1 MLLLIHSDWNFSSSL
16 NPTFKSIPSLIHPK
30 LLMSSHERGKNHVT
44 IFSEEMKED
53 QRQFSTSRSW
63 FWLNGN
69 GSLQEHWR
77 LNSNWRHRCH
87 VGKLHTNSDKLFLF
101 LSFNRSINVFV
112 IWISREWLQTTYNL
126 ILRRVHVAGGGYS
139 QKNWVGMCG
148 PLTLPKTL
156 NLHVFMTIIC
166 NFSYPMTKHLLP
178 YLWLLWLAQLLWT

>member
-30 LLMSSHERGKNHVT
+30 LLMSSYERGKNHVT

-63 FWLNGN
+63 FWLNGK

-77 LNSNWRHRCH
+77 LNSNWRHRGH
-87 VGKLHTNSDKLFLF
+87 VGNLHTNSDKLFLF
-101 LSFNRSINVFV
+101 LSFNGSTRVFV

-126 ILRRVHVAGGGYS
+126 AGGYS
-139 QKNWVGMCG
+139 QKNWVVMCG
-148 PLTLPKTL
+148 PLALPKTL
-156 NLHVFMTIIC
+156 ILHVFTTIIC
-166 NFSYPMTKHLLP
+166 LSSLSNSVSIWINKFKRN
-178 YLWLLWLAQLLWT
+178 QF